1 MSKKCLA
8 KKNNIQQKNKKNKN
22 IGYKTSH
29 LKEKKS
35 GIPLHYEEVAEILAV
50 HQIYTNLHMKEEK
63 IGKKTKTSEHTTEL
77 CSFLCV

>member
-1 MSKKCLA
+1 MSSQKNSIKQKIK
-8 KKNNIQQKNKKNKN
+8 KKNV
-22 IGYKTSH
+22 GYKTSH
-29 LKEKKS
+29 LEEKKS
-35 GIPLHYEEVAEILAV
+35 DIPLHYEEVGEILAV